1 MFPGEGDMYQATHP
15 PEDVCSFSP
24 HLDRPQVPTSNT
36 SHFHPPANVSALSF
50 PEMIPL
56 SLQTLLSPPP
66 LRSLPHICSVSSS
79 QLCSHKPLLPTP
91 LSLVH
96 SWPTQCPVFSG
107 MFYLS
112 LELLISPPH
121 PCEES
126 LKITRHCSV
135 GLESKLCLICL
146 GIFGVITK

>member
-1 MFPGEGDMYQATHP
+1 MYQATHP
-15 PEDVCSFSP
+15 PEDVCPFSP

-66 LRSLPHICSVSSS
+66 PPPFPPPS
-79 QLCSHKPLLPTP
+79 P
-91 LSLVH
+91 LSFPPPSPPQPPPPPPPSPLH